1 MDKINLMPHQIDVL
15 EKSKDLNR
23 VAYFYD
29 MGTGKTYIGSSKMHS
44 LSNRVNLLVCQKSKV
59 KDWLEHFKTYYSEY
73 TIKDLTKNKVF
84 NEGTN
89 GKYIGVV
96 NYDIVYRR
104 DNLKKLQN
112 FTLMLDE
119 SSLIANEKTK
129 RSKAILKMGAD
140 NVILLSGTPV
150 SGKYEKL
157 YSQCKL
163 LGWNITKKE
172 FYDRY
177 IVTKDFQRPNMPFA
191 IKIVVNYKRVDE
203 LKDNLRKHGA
213 FFMKADEIIS
223 LPEKNFI
230 IIKCEQIPEYKKFK
244 KDRIVTI
251 DGKEIIGQNTLTK
264 MLGERQLCSQY
275 NRHKLQAFK
284 DLLNDTDDRL
294 IVFYNFT
301 AEKDILTRMV
311 ERPMSLV
318 CGETKDLENYEKF
331 DNSITFIQ
339 VQAGAKGL
347 NLQKANKIIYFSLPL
362 SAENFM
368 QSQSRIRRIG
378 QKRKCF
384 YYILETENSIDGKI
398 LEALN
403 RQEDYTNALFEE
415 QDGSSRK

>member
-1 MDKINLMPHQIDVL
+1 MRLYPHQESLL
-15 EKSKDLNR
+15 EQTKNRNR
-23 VAYFYD
+23 VAYYAD
-29 MGTGKTYIGSSKMHS
+29 MGLGKTFIGSEKMRI
-44 LSNRVNLLVCQKSKV
+44 LGDRFNLLVCQKSKV

-73 TIKDLTKNKVF
+73 TIKDLTKNKIF
-84 NEGTN
+84 NEGIN

-104 DNLKKLQN
+104 DNLKNLKN

-119 SSLIANEKTK
+119 SSVIANEKTK

-157 YSQCKL
+157 YSQCRL
-163 LGWNITKKE
+163 LGWNIDKKD

-177 IVTKDFQRPNMPFA
+177 IVTRDFQRPNMPFA
-191 IKIVVNYKRVDE
+191 IKLVVGYKNVED
-203 LKDNLRKHGA
+203 LKQQLRWHGA
-213 FFMKADEIIS
+213 VFMKANEALE
-223 LPEKNFI
+223 LPKQNFI
-230 IIKCEQIPEYKKFK
+230 TIKCEQIPEYKWFR

-251 DGKEIIGQNTLTK
+251 EGNELVGENTLTQ

-301 AEKDILTRMV
+301 AEKDILARLV
-311 ERPMSLV
+311 ERPISLV
-318 CGETKDLENYEKF
+318 NGEKRDLENYEKY
-331 DNSITFIQ
+331 DNSVTFVQ
-339 VQAGAKGL
+339 YQAGAKGL

-362 SAENFM
+362 SCENYM
-368 QSQSRIRRIG
+368 QSQKRVHRIG
-378 QKRKCF
+378 QEKPCF

-403 RQEDYTNALFEE
+403 RQEDYTNRLFEN
-415 QDGSSRK
+415 GSSRK